1 MSSYRTPDYGQ
12 LAKGGFILGLMM
24 IVVGASG
31 EWAIHSQ
38 ILSVPAWEDA
48 LFFDLEV
55 LGVLVFLFSPIVFG
69 IVLPLIE
76 N

>member
-1 MSSYRTPDYGQ
+1 MSAYRNPDYGQ
-12 LAKGGFILGLMM
+12 LAKGGFLLGLVM
-24 IVVGASG
+24 IAAGASG

-38 ILSVPAWEDA
+38 LLVLAAWVDS

-55 LGVLVFLFSPIVFG
+55 LGVLVFLLSPFVFG